1 MPRLKVLSG
10 RDVVA
15 ILRTFGF
22 VEESRRG
29 SHVKLRRVGPSG
41 ERQVLIIPDHAELA
55 TGTLRAIYRQSL
67 KYIYEEKL
75 NPCFYSE

>member
-10 RDVVA
+10 RDVIA
-15 ILRTFGF
+15 ILATFGF
-22 VEESRRG
+22 VEDSRRG
-29 SHVKLRRVGPSG
+29 SHAKLRRVGPSG
-41 ERQVLIIPDHAELA
+41 ERQILIVPIHSELA
-55 TGTLRAIYRQSL
+55 KGTLRAIYRQAL